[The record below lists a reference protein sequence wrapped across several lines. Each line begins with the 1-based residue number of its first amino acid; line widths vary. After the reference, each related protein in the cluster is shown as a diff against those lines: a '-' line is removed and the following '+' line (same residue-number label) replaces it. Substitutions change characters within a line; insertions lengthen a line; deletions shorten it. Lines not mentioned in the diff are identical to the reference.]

1 MPQLLTAT
9 IENGWKEFCI
19 SIIRRSAVLTD
30 LSKDKMALKVIEND
44 SLTST
49 TEFYFKNETS
59 FPLWAITSLFDYKIL
74 TILELS
80 ICFIGI
86 ILNCF
91 TFDVA
96 RNLPLQTSGS
106 KWIQYLAFWD
116 NSIVVRIFLRTLAAD
131 IFASEITNIG
141 NNMCKFV
148 AYTWWVCTINASG
161 HLVCLGIDRA
171 LSIKFPRWHFRQNW
185 LNIIPRV
192 SLGVTLFHC
201 LVCLPALFF
210 LELDDNICAMRARNY
225 SILLIYKIALVTI
238 FSSVGHF
245 ILVSI
250 ASCVFTKKLK
260 KHRGKRCRR
269 SQRRANSNSGHSKKL
284 EKDTKKSKNEND
296 KTQNGENVE
305 VVVVSSG
312 IFQSSE
318 FFGNSVFCGSEPSA
332 SHGTLRSPALVK
344 ESKFISH
351 EGRQN
356 KDLVSNISES
366 NRKSAASTV
375 KQSNSRKNSSNNGNW
390 NDITVDK
397 NTSRMNGNKDQTKL
411 NAHLSGLNSQSNDS
425 NNLERR
431 NVSNI
436 YSEIA
441 NSVPKNS
448 TNASPELSD
457 EDLKVLRTVQ
467 LVCLW
472 YLLVMWSATVLYIT
486 GEMISDKS
494 SPVHTL
500 VIRLGRIC
508 ADANSAFNFLF
519 FLRGQSFRR
528 AFVQR
533 WVPRKPGLS
542 SHRYSVIFSADSEIF
557 AFSAMFRAEPADF
570 NFDISDHN

>member
-1 MPQLLTAT
+1 MTFQKT
-9 IENGWKEFCI
+9 
-19 SIIRRSAVLTD
+19 
-30 LSKDKMALKVIEND
+30 KMAIKVFEND
-44 SLTST
+44 SLIST
-49 TEFYFKNETS
+49 TEFYFENETS
-59 FPLWAITSLFDYKIL
+59 FPLWAIRSVFDYKIL
-74 TILELS
+74 TFLELS
-80 ICFIGI
+80 ICFVGI

-210 LELDDNICAMRARNY
+210 LELDDDICAMRARNY
-225 SILLIYKIALVTI
+225 SILLVYKIALVSI

-260 KHRGKRCRR
+260 KRRGKRCRR
-269 SQRRANSNSGHSKKL
+269 SQRRANSNSGHSRKFK
-284 EKDTKKSKNEND
+284 KDTKKSKTESD
-296 KTQNGENVE
+296 KTQNSEIIE
-305 VVVVSSG
+305 VVVISSG

-318 FFGNSVFCGSEPSA
+318 FFWNSVCCGSEPSA
-332 SHGTLRSPALVK
+332 SLGTLRSPTLLE

-356 KDLVSNISES
+356 EDLVSDVTES
-366 NRKSAASTV
+366 NRKSAASAIN
-375 KQSNSRKNSSNNGNW
+375 QSNSRINSSNSGNW
-390 NDITVDK
+390 NEISVDK
-397 NTSRMNGNKDQTKL
+397 NTSRINGSRHQTKL
-411 NAHLSGLNSQSNDS
+411 NAHPSGFNSQSNDS
-425 NNLERR
+425 NNFERS
-431 NVSNI
+431 NVSDI

-441 NSVPKNS
+441 NSEPKNS
-448 TNASPELSD
+448 TNASPQLSD

-486 GEMISDKS
+486 GEIIRDKS
-494 SPVHTL
+494 SPVHAL

-533 WVPRKPGLS
+533 WIRRKCMYQK
-542 SHRYSVIFSADSEIF
+542 H
-557 AFSAMFRAEPADF
+557 
-570 NFDISDHN
+570 